1 MAGGQQRKELKAD
14 DLGFLYA
21 ALAGFRVERLLRV
34 TARQQIL
41 TFWIDQVGAGTDDKL
56 AAPSLR
62 IELLQ
67 QRLAERL
74 QSTQAFQF
82 GVRLLHFGRY
92 SEALDLLREFQLQF
106 PSREVFNNLG
116 YGHLHR
122 AIDRLA
128 PAFAY
133 HYWLPGVSD
142 LHTPLTRLAVRAAA
156 PSQERSQWRI
166 PPAARQDLLDAARY
180 FDLAIS
186 KDSRYVPAHV
196 NLAVTHCY
204 SGWQAVRAKRK
215 GAAVRICCRRNSPS
229 PRRRRSRKR
238 CTRARTCR
246 NRSGREGAPC

>member
-1 MAGGQQRKELKAD
+1 MQRSLLASGAGPEASVAGGQRQKELKAD

-21 ALAGFRVERLLRV
+21 ALAGFRVERLLRA
-34 TARQQIL
+34 TSTQQDFL
-41 TFWIDQVGAGTDDKL
+41 TFWMDQVGAETDDSYP
-56 AAPSLR
+56 APSLR
-62 IELLQ
+62 IELLR

-92 SEALDLLREFQLQF
+92 GEALDLLREFQLRF

-166 PPAARQDLLDAARY
+166 PPAARQDLLDAVRY

-186 KDSRYVPAHV
+186 KDPRYVPSSRQLGCNA
-196 NLAVTHCY
+196 
-204 SGWQAVRAKRK
+204 S
-215 GAAVRICCRRNSPS
+215 AAGVGRRF
-229 PRRRRSRKR
+229 
-238 CTRARTCR
+238 
-246 NRSGREGAPC
+246 